1 MGFFI
6 SFSEVFIRMN
16 RNAIFLLLFVLLCG
30 SVHSQGV
37 VLPNQK
43 QAFFNSEALLK
54 HLQSL
59 SSDAFEGRR
68 TGTNGALKAQKYIV
82 NQFYSLKVSPLI
94 EGYLQSFFFIH
105 KRNEYNAANVLGL
118 VKGSEFPDKYI
129 VISAHYDHEGIKRGE
144 IYNGA
149 DDNASG
155 VSTLFS
161 FAEYFK
167 NNPPKHSVILA
178 AFDGE
183 ELGLQGSKY
192 FVNHPVV
199 PLKNVILNINMDMI
213 SRSDNNKLFV
223 VGTSENIRLKHLVET
238 TDVPKSLNLVLGHDG
253 YDGREDWTFASD
265 HTNFYKKRIPFLYF
279 GVEDHKD
286 YHEPTDDFE
295 NIHPQFY
302 MDAVKAII
310 SVFEKID
317 GSSYQ

>member
-1 MGFFI
+1 
-6 SFSEVFIRMN
+6 MN

-37 VLPNQK
+37 VLSNK
-43 QAFFNSEALLK
+43 QETCLNEESLLK

-68 TGTNGALKAQKYIV
+68 TGTNGATKTKKYIV
-82 NQFYSLKVSPLI
+82 NQFYSLDVSPLV
-94 EGYLQSFFFIH
+94 EDYLQPFFFIH
-105 KRNEYNAANVLGL
+105 KRNEYNGVNVLGL
-118 VKGSEFPDKYI
+118 VKGSEFPNKYI

-155 VSTLFS
+155 VSALFS
-161 FAEYFK
+161 FAEHFK

-192 FVNHPVV
+192 FVNNPVI
-199 PLKNVILNINMDMI
+199 PLKKIMLNINMDMI
-213 SRSDNNKLFV
+213 SRSDKQELFV
-223 VGTSENIRLKHLVET
+223 VGTSENKRLKYLVET
-238 TDVPKSLNLVLGHDG
+238 TKTPKSLNLVLGHDG
-253 YDGREDWTFASD
+253 YDGREDWTYASD

-302 MDAVKAII
+302 IDAVKTII

-317 GSSYQ
+317 ASSY